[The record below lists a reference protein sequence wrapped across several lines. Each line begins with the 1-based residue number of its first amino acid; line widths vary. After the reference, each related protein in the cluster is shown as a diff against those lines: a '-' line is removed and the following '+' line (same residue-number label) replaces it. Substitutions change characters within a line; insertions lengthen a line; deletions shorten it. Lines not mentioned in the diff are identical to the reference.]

1 MKSDYGKLIKSFGCR
16 AYVNVKLFLL
26 ITICI
31 LGFLY
36 GFFELYF
43 YDFNSPLTG
52 KIFTKGIIGLLIGV
66 VFAALSVSVFVK
78 QRKCY
83 ISLCE
88 NGIYGLKPAFPGKAK
103 YFEIYYEDIVKIY
116 DIILPTSRAL
126 PVALIRTKTRTYF
139 FICLEKEDLKFL
151 LSYTKRKISAN

>member
-1 MKSDYGKLIKSFGCR
+1 MKSDYGKTIKSFECR
-16 AYVNVKLFLL
+16 AYVNIKLFLL

-66 VFAALSVSVFVK
+66 IFAAMSVSVFVN

-83 ISLCE
+83 ISICE

-103 YFEIYYEDIVKIY
+103 YFDIHYEDIVKIY

-126 PVALIRTKTRTYF
+126 PVVLIKTESKPYLLT
-139 FICLEKEDLKFL
+139 CLKKEDLQFL
-151 LSYTKRKISAN
+151 LSYAGRKVERR